1 MERVSEDERSCRKQS
16 VERVTEDERSCHMQ
30 SMERV
35 SEDERPC
42 HMRSM
47 ERVSEDERP
56 CHMQSNEASCRRF
69 TSGITLK
76 LSCISVNTAPPHC
89 GQIKSL

>member
-1 MERVSEDERSCRKQS
+1 MRLYQGEKDSGLQPKASHYVMERVS
-16 VERVTEDERSCHMQ
+16 EDERSCHMQ

-35 SEDERPC
+35 SQDERSC

-56 CHMQSNEASCRRF
+56 
-69 TSGITLK
+69 
-76 LSCISVNTAPPHC
+76 
-89 GQIKSL
+89 IKRG